1 MVIPLVV
8 VLVVVCVG
16 AALFAYSRSDKSTRD
31 ETHTQYMTR
40 REGDALEQR
49 FQDEQKRRDDLPPT
63 HET

>member
-1 MVIPLVV
+1 MVIALVV
-8 VLVVVCVG
+8 VLVVVCV
-16 AALFAYSRSDKSTRD
+16 AAGLFAYTRSDKSTRD

-49 FQDEQKRRDDLPPT
+49 YQEEQKRKEDLPPT